1 MLFLFAVVLLGYQR
15 NGPSLHVPPAS
26 CGFVHLPS
34 PARIEP
40 CIRPAL
46 HLHPPT
52 LQHTKNPSTEGQHAS
67 QNTYAGRSRK
77 RKSCAQM
84 PPPPRK
90 KRHGGGCSSSEE
102 NPIKRATSA
111 ALHTTT
117 EADRPHLAFP
127 TRRIPNPHPYWRRGQ
142 GSCITSSGRPS
153 SAERRHWRLQPA
165 ALQSIQKGYLWLA
178 HIQPFY
184 FILRCWFSVVPA
196 QSRPL

>member
-1 MLFLFAVVLLGYQR
+1 MGRRSMY
-15 NGPSLHVPPAS
+15 HPPLAAS
-26 CGFVHLPS
+26 CIYPLLPES
-34 PARIEP
+34 SHASVLR
-40 CIRPAL
+40 CICTHQLYSIPKIPAL
-46 HLHPPT
+46 RDNT
-52 LQHTKNPSTEGQHAS
+52 LLKIHMQGALERGNLVL
-67 QNTYAGRSRK
+67 R
-77 RKSCAQM
+77 C
-84 PPPPRK
+84 PPPPET

-111 ALHTTT
+111 ALHTTA

-165 ALQSIQKGYLWLA
+165 ALQSIQKGYVWLA